1 MGRKSRRNNA
11 SRKRRNTV
19 SMRKRRN
26 NMTMRRNNMLRRMMY
41 GGYES
46 VPGSVNGNSMAPM
59 VAQSLAQGNQFA
71 ALHRNQ
77 HGGGAVN
84 LAPGTLPPGPAPMP
98 MVRATP
104 GPMNQPVGPASNLA
118 FKGSV
123 EVTPT
128 LPPGPMPPGGPMPP
142 PPPGGP
148 MPPPPPSSGPRS
160 MRGGRRRRQRGGG
173 LDAGP
178 FPGAVISPSV
188 LPENLH
194 ASARVAPLDAAIKEI
209 QGLKDQSGG
218 GKKRRGSR
226 KGRKARKTR
235 RGRKSYRG
243 GAYSLENA
251 QSVSAP
257 GLILPPRLEAQ
268 ALSGMNAEWKLA
280 ENPKAFAPGYASY

>member
-1 MGRKSRRNNA
+1 MACGALRNNATMGGKRRRNRRNNV
-11 SRKRRNTV
+11 SMRKRRNNVSMRKRSGRRNNV

-46 VPGSVNGNSMAPM
+46 VPGSTNGNSMASM
-59 VAQSLAQGNQFA
+59 TAQSLAQGQQFE
-71 ALHRNQ
+71 ALHKNQ
-77 HGGGAVN
+77 HGG
-84 LAPGTLPPGPAPMP
+84 
-98 MVRATP
+98 
-104 GPMNQPVGPASNLA
+104 S
-118 FKGSV
+118 
-123 EVTPT
+123 
-128 LPPGPMPPGGPMPP
+128 
-142 PPPGGP
+142 
-148 MPPPPPSSGPRS
+148 
-160 MRGGRRRRQRGGG
+160 

-178 FPGAVISPSV
+178 FPGAVIAPSV

-218 GKKRRGSR
+218 RRKGRKSRKTSKKSRKGR
-226 KGRKARKTR
+226 KGRKARR
-235 RGRKSYRG
+235 NYRG

-251 QSVSAP
+251 QSVNASGMLLSPA
-257 GLILPPRLEAQ
+257 LESK